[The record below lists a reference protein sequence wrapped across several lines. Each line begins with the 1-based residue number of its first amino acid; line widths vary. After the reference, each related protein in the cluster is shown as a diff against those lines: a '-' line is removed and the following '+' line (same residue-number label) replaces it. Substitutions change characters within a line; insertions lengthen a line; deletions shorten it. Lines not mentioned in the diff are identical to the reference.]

1 MAMNSHHPQAS
12 SRAAGHRRILA
23 ELQRLCRQ
31 ERQRLQRERQ
41 REASGPFVELDAL
54 AHIKRQLRRLDEASE
69 HLDAIGEAL
78 ALEGAA

>member
-1 MAMNSHHPQAS
+1 MMN
-12 SRAAGHRRILA
+12 RTRHRQQHILDA
-23 ELQRLCRQ
+23 LRGLCRE
-31 ERQRLQRERQ
+31 ERIRLQRERQ

-54 AHIKRQLRRLDEASE
+54 ASIHRQLRRLDETAE